1 MRPCLPAA
9 CCLVAAATV
18 LPVAGTSAAAAP
30 ADALPATVACAAA
43 GDREFPL
50 TTRLHGG
57 PGTYTAGGG
66 FGVWY
71 VDLTNTTDRTCT
83 AVHPVI
89 VLVDAERALK
99 PGQATLEFYDRG
111 RDTDADEPTDGPEK
125 SEAPEEGN
133 GSEEADGSDGA
144 EKNDGP
150 DATGTSDGAGES
162 GATVE
167 TGAADGADATRE
179 TGGTDGT
186 GRADGAEGRPHPV
199 RLELT
204 DQDELVGALADD
216 EAGFPGFTVAPGR
229 TLTVKLRLQFTSDAV
244 ANEVVANAAVVQ
256 RHKDD
261 GDWVGQSNDYRFR
274 IDAPSGT
281 GTRDPAPD
289 TTRDTGTTRAP
300 SPGPHPRPGDS
311 TGPPPATT
319 PDGTVAA
326 DPPAPPAASEAP
338 LADELAASGIGTRT
352 RVLAGAAA
360 ALLTGGAAVLLAR
373 RRG

>member
-9 CCLVAAATV
+9 CCLVAAAAV
-18 LPVAGTSAAAAP
+18 LPVAGTSAAAVP
-30 ADALPATVACAAA
+30 ADARPAAVACAAA
-43 GDREFPL
+43 DDRDFPL

-111 RDTDADEPTDGPEK
+111 RDTGAEEP
-125 SEAPEEGN
+125 
-133 GSEEADGSDGA
+133 ADGADTTG
-144 EKNDGP
+144 KTDGP
-150 DATGTSDGAGES
+150 DATGKTDGAESTGE
-162 GATVE
+162 
-167 TGAADGADATRE
+167 ADG
-179 TGGTDGT
+179 TDEA

-199 RLELT
+199 RFELT

-229 TLTVKLRLQFTSDAV
+229 TLTVTLRLQFTSDAV

-256 RHKDD
+256 RHQDD

-274 IDAPSGT
+274 VDAPSGT
-281 GTRDPAPD
+281 GPRDPAPD
-289 TTRDTGTTRAP
+289 RSRDPGATRAP
-300 SPGPHPRPGDS
+300 SPGPYPRPGDS
-311 TGPPPATT
+311 TGPPPAPT
-319 PDGTVAA
+319 PDGTAA
-326 DPPAPPAASEAP
+326 TDPPAPPTASEAP
-338 LADELAASGIGTRT
+338 LPDELAASGTSTGTRT

-360 ALLTGGAAVLLAR
+360 AVLTGGAAVLLAR